1 MRRRSWRECPA
12 SAGLTFIE
20 LLVVLAVLAVLA
32 AVAMPLAEVTVK
44 RSRELELRRS
54 LREVRE
60 GIDRFK
66 VEYDKAR
73 GNAKDKRELFVQR
86 VSVDRSGYPLTLQEL
101 LETKVLR
108 RLPRDPMTPETPW
121 VTRSYSDSLD
131 SSMTDA
137 RDVWDVRSS
146 SKAKALDGTTY
157 DTW

>member
-1 MRRRSWRECPA
+1 MRGAPWRLTTN

-44 RSRELELRRS
+44 RSRELELRRG

-73 GNAKDKRELFVQR
+73 GNAKDKREVFVQR
-86 VSVDRSGYPLTLQEL
+86 VSVDRTGYPPDGPRQRVGHAL
-101 LETKVLR
+101 VLGQSRFQCVR
-108 RLPRDPMTPETPW
+108 R
-121 VTRSYSDSLD
+121 
-131 SSMTDA
+131 A
-137 RDVWDVRSS
+137 
-146 SKAKALDGTTY
+146 
-157 DTW
+157 